1 MSLIN
6 DVFLEVIKKMPKILN
21 FENKRTYFKSQL
33 KKIKQSHYSY
43 APSMRLRIRRNEIFL
58 DSY

>member
-21 FENKRTYFKSQL
+21 FENKRIYFK
-33 KKIKQSHYSY
+33 
-43 APSMRLRIRRNEIFL
+43 
-58 DSY
+58 D